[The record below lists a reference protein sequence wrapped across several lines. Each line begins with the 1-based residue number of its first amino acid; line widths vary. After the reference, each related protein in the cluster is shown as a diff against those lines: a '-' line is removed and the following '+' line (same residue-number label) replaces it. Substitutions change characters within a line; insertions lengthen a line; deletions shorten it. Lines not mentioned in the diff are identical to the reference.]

1 MKYFITPNTAS
12 KHGYDFIIEDENG
25 ERTTIEL
32 TRITS
37 DGYIHL
43 PQEYHEVLNRK
54 LLKFTDFEGKGEYE
68 ITRREGRS
76 INRST
81 TVGVTTSTKA
91 PKKNIEEWLT
101 EEEKA
106 IYNDLIAKAMRRAKK
121 AQLEAQIE
129 ELKAQL
135 AEAQA

>member
-1 MKYFITPNTAS
+1 MKYFITTNSAS
-12 KHGYDFIIEDENG
+12 KHGYDFIVEDENG
-25 ERTTIEL
+25 ARTSIEL
-32 TRITS
+32 TRKTT

-43 PQEYHEVLNRK
+43 PDQSHEVLNRK
-54 LLKFTDFEGKGEYE
+54 LLKFTDFEAYDEYE

-81 TVGVTTSTKA
+81 TTGVTTSTKA

-101 EEEKA
+101 DDEKA
-106 IYNDLIAKAMRRAKK
+106 IYMDLIAKAERRAKK
-121 AQLEAQIE
+121 AQLMAQIA
-129 ELKAQL
+129 ELEKQI